1 MKNAE
6 YDALYEACLHL
17 DDGPDYRISS
27 YALNLI
33 NTALDFQSN
42 VTTVNDAMAYY
53 RENIRYNSHRGLQ
66 GVVNQFPNT
75 KRGNQKLAS
84 YIWSNNM
91 WTRAEFLRM
100 LLNEFE
106 LRGIR
111 GQKSLERWLQN
122 ADFKR
127 DIKGQ
132 FKSRHHSMGIK
143 IFHWLCLRCGID
155 TVAPDVWIL
164 KFVSN
169 TIGRKALPEESVQ
182 ALVSIAKAQR
192 RKAYRLDAAIWNA
205 QRRRQNA

>member
-1 MKNAE
+1 MNDAE
-6 YDALYEACLHL
+6 YDALYEACMHL

-42 VTTVNDAMAYY
+42 VTTVNCAMAYY
-53 RENIRYNSHRGLQ
+53 RENFGYNSHRGLK
-66 GVVNQFPNT
+66 GVVNQFQNT
-75 KRGNQKLAS
+75 TRGNKNLSS

-91 WTRAEFLRM
+91 WTRAEFLRV
-100 LLNEFE
+100 LLDEFE
-106 LRGIR
+106 SRGIR
-111 GQKSLERWLQN
+111 GQKSLKGWLSN

-132 FKSRHHSMGIK
+132 FRSRHHSMGIA

-155 TVAPDVWIL
+155 TIKPDVWVL
-164 KFVSN
+164 KFVRS
-169 TIGRKALPEESVQ
+169 TIGRNASPEESVQ

-192 RKAYRLDAAIWNA
+192 RRAYRLDAAIWNA
-205 QRRRQNA
+205 QRNQA